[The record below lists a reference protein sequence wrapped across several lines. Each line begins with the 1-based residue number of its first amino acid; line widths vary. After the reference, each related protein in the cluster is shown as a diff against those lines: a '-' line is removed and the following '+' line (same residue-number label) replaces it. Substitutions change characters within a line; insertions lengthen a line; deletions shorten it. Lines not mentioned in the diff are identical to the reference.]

1 MRESPNSTP
10 PPPGARQDHDRRPG
24 RRPLVRRHGLGR
36 RLAHWVWAVSLLF
49 LATSGLNIFLA
60 HPVLHI
66 GKQSG
71 FEFDNSVLA
80 IGAVRDADGERI
92 GVTEIFGHRFET
104 TGLLGVS
111 GGHARA
117 VPSWV
122 TTPSFP
128 DLATA
133 RVIHFFFAWTLVAA
147 FALWLVAGLR
157 DGHLRRNVL
166 PRRSDVRGAFGQCR
180 RYLRFDFREEGG
192 YNPLQRVSYAVVLLV
207 LLPLA
212 VLTGLAMSPA
222 AHAIFPAL
230 GPMFGGRETART
242 LHFVV
247 MVLLAVFAVLHVA
260 LALLVRPSSGL
271 RSIVTGWARAPAGEE
286 ARDDPAR
293 EEARDDK
300 A

>member
-1 MRESPNSTP
+1 MPEAPNSMP
-10 PPPGARQDHDRRPG
+10 PPHGGRQDEGSRPG

-71 FEFDNSVLA
+71 FEFENSVLA

-92 GVTEIFGHRFET
+92 GVTEILGHRFET

-111 GGHARA
+111 NRHARA
-117 VPSWV
+117 VPSWA

-147 FALWLVAGLR
+147 LALWLVAGLR

-166 PRRSDVRGAFGQCR
+166 PRLSDVRGAPGQCR
-180 RYLRFDFREEGG
+180 RYLRLDFREGGG
-192 YNPLQRVSYAVVLLV
+192 YNALQRLAYAAVLLV
-207 LLPLA
+207 LLPLMA
-212 VLTGLAMSPA
+212 LTGLAMSPA
-222 AHAIFPAL
+222 AHAVFPPL
-230 GPMFGGRETART
+230 GPMLGGRETART

-247 MVLLAVFAVLHVA
+247 MVLLAGFAVLHVV
-260 LALLVRPSSGL
+260 LALIVRPSSGL
-271 RSIVTGWARAPAGEE
+271 RSIVTGWARAPA
-286 ARDDPAR
+286 R
-293 EEARDDK
+293 EGNRDDK
-300 A
+300 T

>member
-1 MRESPNSTP
+1 MREPPNGMP
-10 PPPGARQDHDRRPG
+10 PPHGGRQDQDPRPN

-36 RLAHWVWAVSLLF
+36 RIAHWVWAISLFF
-49 LATSGLNIFLA
+49 LATAGLNIFLA

-80 IGAVRDADGERI
+80 IGAIRDAEGEQI
-92 GVTEIFGHRFET
+92 GVTEILGHRFET
-104 TGLLGVS
+104 TGVLGVS
-111 GGHARA
+111 NGVPRA
-117 VPSWV
+117 VPSWA

-147 FALWLVAGLR
+147 LALWLAAGLR

-166 PRRSDVRGAFGQCR
+166 PRLSDFRRASGQCG
-180 RYLRFDFREEGG
+180 RYLRLDFREGVG
-192 YNPLQRVSYAVVLLV
+192 YNCLQRLAYAAVLLA
-207 LLPLA
+207 LLPLM

-222 AHAIFPAL
+222 VHAIFPAI

-247 MVLLAVFAVLHVA
+247 MVLLAGFAVLHVV
-260 LALLVRPSSGL
+260 LSLIVRPSSGL
-271 RSIVTGWARAPAGEE
+271 RSIVTGWARAPA
-286 ARDDPAR
+286 R
-293 EEARDDK
+293 EEGGDDR

>member
-1 MRESPNSTP
+1 MREAPNSP
-10 PPPGARQDHDRRPG
+10 PPPHGGREEEDPRPG
-24 RRPLVRRHGLGR
+24 RRLLVRRHGIGR
-36 RLAHWVWAVSLLF
+36 RLAHWLWAVSLLF

-80 IGAVRDADGERI
+80 IGAIRDAEGERI
-92 GVTEIFGHRFET
+92 GVTEILGYRIET
-104 TGLLGVS
+104 TGVLGVS
-111 GGHARA
+111 NGVPRA
-117 VPSWV
+117 VPSWA

-147 FALWLVAGLR
+147 LALWLVTGLR
-157 DGHLRRNVL
+157 DGHLRRNIL
-166 PRRSDVRGAFGQCR
+166 PRLSDFRSALGQCG
-180 RYLRFDFREEGG
+180 RYLRLDVREEDG
-192 YNPLQRVSYAVVLLV
+192 YNALQRLSYAAVLLV

-222 AHAIFPAL
+222 AHAIFPPL

-247 MVLLAVFAVLHVA
+247 MVLLAGFAVLHIV
-260 LALLVRPSSGL
+260 LSLLVRPSSGL
-271 RSIVTGWARAPAGEE
+271 RSIVTGWAPAPP
-286 ARDDPAR
+286 PANER
-293 EEARDDK
+293 NSDDK
-300 A
+300 T